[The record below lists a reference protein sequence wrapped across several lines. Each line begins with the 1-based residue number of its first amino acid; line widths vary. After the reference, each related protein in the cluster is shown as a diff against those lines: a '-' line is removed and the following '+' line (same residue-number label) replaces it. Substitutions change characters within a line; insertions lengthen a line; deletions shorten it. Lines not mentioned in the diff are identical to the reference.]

1 MRQGVLWTSSLV
13 LVSFLAGCAQSEAE
27 EAVRR
32 QMKDPDATEFRE
44 VTSCAADR
52 QLYKGEYNAKNSFGA
67 YTGFKPFYWSAAT
80 GPVFLEDSSQ
90 FSGLTDQCFGQIAA
104 SPNDNAS
111 AVQEAAPEAA
121 AAAAKAASEAA
132 NAAASEAAN
141 AKQ

>member
-13 LVSFLAGCAQSEAE
+13 LVSFLVGCAQSEAE